1 MLFILYFT
9 YVYLKQYV
17 DSNLQLY
24 HLIFSYQKLI
34 VTMMDLFAKH
44 RRRIVEL
51 SALTLF
57 ICMLSRRIPLTHSS
71 PVLVRDDTVSS
82 SDNNASYLYNSVDSL
97 PILEHGR
104 LPEIDFTASKAPKV
118 VEFYNPKCGACR
130 GKLAV
135 FIM

>member
-1 MLFILYFT
+1 
-9 YVYLKQYV
+9 
-17 DSNLQLY
+17 
-24 HLIFSYQKLI
+24 
-34 VTMMDLFAKH
+34 MMDVFAKH

-71 PVLVRDDTVSS
+71 PVHVRDDTVSS
-82 SDNNASYLYNSVDSL
+82 SDNNASYLYNSVDSH

-118 VEFYNPKCGACR
+118 VEFYNPKCGACQ
-130 GKLAV
+130 GKLV
-135 FIM
+135 YFSLCEISQVDLSVIKYPRRLFVLSFSL